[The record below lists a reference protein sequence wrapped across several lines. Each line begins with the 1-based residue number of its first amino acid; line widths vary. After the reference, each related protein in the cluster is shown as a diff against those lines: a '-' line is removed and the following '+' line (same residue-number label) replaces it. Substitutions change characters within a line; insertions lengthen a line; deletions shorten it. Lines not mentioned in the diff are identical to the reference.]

1 MCEGIGR
8 DRQRDEALCSE
19 VKEFEGWQ
27 PSKSPH
33 SSLMSCGIGS
43 RPPRAPGNGLTPN
56 QCSPIGERPVA
67 RIVRDPSFPSLTHP
81 DQPTALRVMQVSEA
95 FAQSVGCSHWKQ
107 RGVTRMFLTLLV
119 VTFLIAIATSALVAS
134 LFSRPVKKVLDRL
147 VSDDLGSTWRRYII
161 FAVYVVGISGGVRVW
176 DLERYI
182 TPRTKDDL
190 PIALNSDRWVL
201 EVYKTIVG
209 TLQSIAWMLLV
220 FFLFALLAYVV
231 VRGFELRRE
240 KG

>member
-1 MCEGIGR
+1 
-8 DRQRDEALCSE
+8 
-19 VKEFEGWQ
+19 
-27 PSKSPH
+27 
-33 SSLMSCGIGS
+33 
-43 RPPRAPGNGLTPN
+43 
-56 QCSPIGERPVA
+56 
-67 RIVRDPSFPSLTHP
+67 
-81 DQPTALRVMQVSEA
+81 
-95 FAQSVGCSHWKQ
+95 
-107 RGVTRMFLTLLV
+107 MFLTLLV

-134 LFSRPVKKVLDRL
+134 LFSRPVKRVLDRL
-147 VSDDLGSTWRRYII
+147 VSHDLGSTWRRYII

-220 FFLFALLAYVV
+220 LFLFALLAYVV

>member
-1 MCEGIGR
+1 
-8 DRQRDEALCSE
+8 
-19 VKEFEGWQ
+19 
-27 PSKSPH
+27 
-33 SSLMSCGIGS
+33 
-43 RPPRAPGNGLTPN
+43 
-56 QCSPIGERPVA
+56 
-67 RIVRDPSFPSLTHP
+67 
-81 DQPTALRVMQVSEA
+81 
-95 FAQSVGCSHWKQ
+95 
-107 RGVTRMFLTLLV
+107 MFLTLLV

-190 PIALNSDRWVL
+190 PIALNSARWVL

>member
-1 MCEGIGR
+1 
-8 DRQRDEALCSE
+8 
-19 VKEFEGWQ
+19 
-27 PSKSPH
+27 
-33 SSLMSCGIGS
+33 
-43 RPPRAPGNGLTPN
+43 
-56 QCSPIGERPVA
+56 
-67 RIVRDPSFPSLTHP
+67 
-81 DQPTALRVMQVSEA
+81 
-95 FAQSVGCSHWKQ
+95 
-107 RGVTRMFLTLLV
+107 MFLTLLV

-134 LFSRPVKKVLDRL
+134 LFSRPVKRVLDRL